1 VCLWLRRTPCVLSFI
16 ASFAGLGQPLGHFT
30 VFDLLF
36 RREIITFW
44 PAGKPCLA
52 RA

>member
-1 VCLWLRRTPCVLSFI
+1 MFVAASHALRALLI
-16 ASFAGLGQPLGHFT
+16 ASFAGLGQPLGHLT